1 MKNKTIEGP
10 VAIVVV
16 AAVLILAIALGLW
29 YANRPNPALKADLQ
43 RDAAERGVS
52 YGRPPT
58 K

>member
-43 RDAAERGVS
+43 REAAQRGGS